1 MSLNTTNPTSAMQLC
16 GKGVQLVLTETS
28 KPYDEGRSPVR
39 YETTGVTVLIDESR
53 VVVQSDSGTAPKLP
67 HVIAFKLDCVDFVSL
82 EIPMTNLL
90 KVQLTQPWFGPNS
103 VDLSFVAIPK
113 PERGLHLVPG
123 LRRDGT
129 TWRADLYF
137 REGGAIEFQK
147 VLAERHTAFRERV
160 QSQVTVERDVEV
172 DLPQYEAPPGYDE

>member
-1 MSLNTTNPTSAMQLC
+1 MSLNSSNTTGMHLC
-16 GKGVQLVLTETS
+16 AKGVHLVLSETS
-28 KPYDEGRSPVR
+28 KPHDEGRSPVR
-39 YETTGVTVLIDESR
+39 YETTGVTVFIDGSR
-53 VVVQSDSGTAPKLP
+53 VVVQSDSETAPPLP
-67 HVIAFKLDCVDFVSL
+67 HVIAFKLDCVSFASL
-82 EIPMTNLL
+82 EIPMTNIL

-103 VDLSFVAIPK
+103 VDVSFVAIPK

-147 VLAERHTAFRERV
+147 VLAEKHTQFREGVGR
-160 QSQVTVERDVEV
+160 QVTVES
-172 DLPQYEAPPGYDE
+172 LPEYEAPPGYTE